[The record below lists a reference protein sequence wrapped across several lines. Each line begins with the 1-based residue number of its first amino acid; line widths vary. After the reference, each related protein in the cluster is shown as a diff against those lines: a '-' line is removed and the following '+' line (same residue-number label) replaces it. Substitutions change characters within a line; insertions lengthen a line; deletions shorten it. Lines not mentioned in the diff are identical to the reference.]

1 MSFWKGIV
9 DQVFTESA
17 ALETQL
23 DSTAQEQRTQR
34 EQSDSDNKKVS
45 QSNDRTPL
53 SRASKRTSPLKRK
66 SFFFFFFFF
75 FFVKEVAREE
85 WAQEKSS
92 HYTNKALD
100 AAEKIVCKMFVVDPM
115 RASLCATCHRH
126 AIEHHV
132 VCQF

>member
-75 FFVKEVAREE
+75 F
-85 WAQEKSS
+85 S
-92 HYTNKALD
+92 
-100 AAEKIVCKMFVVDPM
+100 
-115 RASLCATCHRH
+115 
-126 AIEHHV
+126 
-132 VCQF
+132 